1 MDIDLQHVDRILEG
15 YPERGDQLIQ
25 VLQDINSQFN
35 YLPEP
40 ALRRV
45 AEALDVPISKVFGV
59 ATFYNAFSLVPRGK
73 HMVRVCQGT
82 ACHVRGAPLV
92 MQELVRQLGVEA
104 GGTTEDMLFTL
115 ESVNCVGACALG
127 PVVIVDETYHGKVR
141 QKDVAKILKRVKKQ
155 TAKD

>member
-1 MDIDLQHVDRILEG
+1 MDIDLNPVDRILEG
-15 YPERGDQLIQ
+15 YPARGDQLIQ
-25 VLQDINSQFN
+25 VLQDINNQYH

-45 AEALDVPISKVFGV
+45 ADTLGVPLSKVFGV

-73 HMVRVCQGT
+73 HIVRVCQGT

-92 MQELVRQLGVEA
+92 MEELSRQLGVAPGE
-104 GGTTEDMLFTL
+104 TTEDMQFTL
-115 ESVNCVGACALG
+115 EGVNCVGACALG
-127 PVVIVDETYHGKVR
+127 PVVIVDATYHGKVR
-141 QKDVAKILKRVKKQ
+141 QKQVAKILKQAQKQ

>member
-15 YPERGDQLIQ
+15 YPARGEQLIQ
-25 VLQDINSQFN
+25 VLQDINSEYN

-45 AEALDVPISKVFGV
+45 AEALGVPISKVYGV

-73 HMVRVCQGT
+73 HIVRVCQGT

-92 MQELVRQLGVEA
+92 MEELGRQLGVAPGE
-104 GGTTEDMLFTL
+104 TTEDMQFTL
-115 ESVNCVGACALG
+115 EGVNCVGACALG
-127 PVVIVDETYHGKVR
+127 PVVIVDETYHGKMR
-141 QKDVAKILKRVKKQ
+141 QKDVAKILKRAKKQ